1 MRVYKDQGFTLLE
14 MLVAL
19 TLLALLLT
27 VTFTS
32 FVTLN
37 QSAQR
42 IETMSIDN
50 HRFVS
55 VSRFVMDK
63 LASAQPVEWLS
74 EGSNFLN
81 SNESDLFLAGSDHEL
96 TWLGV
101 MSPTQNLGGV
111 HFMRLILKDQQS
123 LIFQWIPFDELT
135 PDWTRAQEYTLI
147 NGISALSIEYFN
159 ASTSEWTTE
168 WGANQ
173 GLPRSIRVSV
183 TEADVRWPDLSILLL
198 HWTPL

>member
-1 MRVYKDQGFTLLE
+1 MYKEQGFTLLE

-42 IETMSIDN
+42 VEAISVDN

-55 VSRFVMDK
+55 MSRFVMDK
-63 LASAQPVEWLS
+63 LASAQPAGWLS
-74 EGSNFLN
+74 EGSNVLN
-81 SNESDLFLAGSDHEL
+81 SNESDLFLEGSDREL

-111 HFMRLILKDQQS
+111 HFMRLMLKDQQT
-123 LIFQWIPFDELT
+123 LVFQWLPFDDLT
-135 PDWTRAQEYTLI
+135 PDWSRAQEYLLI
-147 NGISALSIEYFN
+147 TGLSMLNIEYFD
-159 ASTSEWTTE
+159 ASTSEWTNE

-173 GLPRSIRVSV
+173 GLPRLIRVSI
-183 TEADVRWPDLSILLL
+183 TEDDLSWPDLSVQLM
-198 HWTPL
+198 HWTTG

>member
-1 MRVYKDQGFTLLE
+1 MSKDQGFTLLE

-42 IETMSIDN
+42 VETISVNN

-55 VSRFVMDK
+55 ISRFIMDK
-63 LASAQPVEWLS
+63 ISSAQPVSWVS
-74 EGSNFLN
+74 EDNGVLN
-81 SNESDLFLAGSDHEL
+81 SDQNLLFLKGSDSAM

-101 MSPTQNLGGV
+101 MSPTQHLGGV
-111 HFMRLILKDQQS
+111 HFMRLMSNDQQT
-123 LIFQWIPFDELT
+123 LVFQWLPFDQLS
-135 PDWTRAQEYTLI
+135 PDWSRAQEYPLI
-147 NGISALSIEYFN
+147 TGLSALSIEYFD
-159 ASTSEWTTE
+159 ASTSAWMND
-168 WGANQ
+168 WGANK
-173 GLPRSIRVSV
+173 GLPRLVRFSITEDEVS
-183 TEADVRWPDLSILLL
+183 WPDLSIQLM
-198 HWTPL
+198 HWTHL